1 MIETGRKRE
10 ILRARAK
17 ALATEI
23 SAKRSRER
31 VLEAIEFGLADERYA
46 FEARFVREVCP
57 FETLT
62 PVPCTPRFVRGLV
75 NVRGQIL
82 TVLDLKE
89 FFGLS
94 EKGITDLHRIVLIQN
109 DEMQVGVLADFIVG
123 SREIPLDSIQ
133 HSLPTLTGIRADY
146 LKGVTGERLVI
157 LDAARILA
165 DPRIVVH
172 EEVKL

>member
-1 MIETGRKRE
+1 MIEPGRQRE
-10 ILRARAK
+10 ILQARAK

-23 SAKRSRER
+23 SAKQNREPI
-31 VLEAIEFGLADERYA
+31 LEVIEFGLADERYA
-46 FEARFVREVCP
+46 FEARFVREVSP
-57 FETLT
+57 LETLT
-62 PVPCTPRFVRGLV
+62 PVPCTPRFARGLV

-89 FFGLS
+89 FFGLP

-109 DEMQVGVLADFIVG
+109 DEVQVGILADFIVG

-133 HSLPTLTGIRADY
+133 HSLPTLTDIRADY